1 MVPTWFFL
9 QELNEPSILKALA
22 KATKGVESSQ
32 ETLTL
37 KESITEPP
45 EVMEIYSNWLTPLM
59 IYIRITGLPEDK
71 INRERLRHRAGQ
83 YTIVNGE
90 LFW

>member
-1 MVPTWFFL
+1 
-9 QELNEPSILKALA
+9 
-22 KATKGVESSQ
+22 
-32 ETLTL
+32 
-37 KESITEPP
+37 
-45 EVMEIYSNWLTPLM
+45 M